1 MTEEEVKKMV
11 ANVENKCKNIHG
23 DIADM
28 AMSEQYLR
36 TKQALLVAK
45 KKEQEMKIA
54 EKMATIRETEVQK
67 MKEKVEHMQNLLKQ
81 RKEKLQITEELMM
94 EKEGEKKNIDKQIEA
109 TKRRENYVENQ
120 IMETVMFEKPPKKK

>member
-1 MTEEEVKKMV
+1 M
-11 ANVENKCKNIHG
+11 
-23 DIADM
+23 
-28 AMSEQYLR
+28 
-36 TKQALLVAK
+36 AK

-54 EKMATIRETEVQK
+54 QKMASIRETEVQK

-81 RKEKLQITEELMM
+81 RKEKLQITEELMV

-120 IMETVMFEKPPKKK
+120 IMETVMFEKPPKRNKFLINFNLYLYV

>member
-1 MTEEEVKKMV
+1 
-11 ANVENKCKNIHG
+11 
-23 DIADM
+23 M
-28 AMSEQYLR
+28 AS
-36 TKQALLVAK
+36 
-45 KKEQEMKIA
+45 
-54 EKMATIRETEVQK
+54 IRETEVQK